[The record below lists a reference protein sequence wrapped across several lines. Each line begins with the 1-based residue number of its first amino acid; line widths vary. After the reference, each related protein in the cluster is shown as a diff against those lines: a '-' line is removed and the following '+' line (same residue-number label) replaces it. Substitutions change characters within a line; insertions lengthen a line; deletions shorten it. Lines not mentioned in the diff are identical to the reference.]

1 MSENEDPA
9 FLWPGHVSR
18 SVSFEDA
25 TTSRGRKESPM
36 RVLAGGERVVL
47 AELAGPGRVTHL
59 WMTVGALAPHL
70 PAPHVL
76 RAQVLEVFLDGL
88 DEPSVSAPVPDFFGA
103 VHGVPAAYASR
114 LTAVNEGRGL
124 ASRVPMPFRSSV
136 RLEYE
141 NASPEPV
148 ILYYQVDV
156 LLGPL
161 PHGSGLLHA
170 AFRRENP
177 TTIGRDFTIA
187 EGLRGPGRFL
197 GWTGGVRVLDPRRWW
212 GEGEVKVYV
221 DGDETPAIC
230 GTGTEDHVDS
240 AWGLGTFAAPESGAP
255 LVLGTGADT
264 QEVVSLY
271 RWHLSDPV
279 VFGRDLRVTIQQI
292 GSAMFRQGEE
302 AAYAE
307 FRERVIPAG
316 RGWLERLPEPLL
328 AIGLYE
334 RSDDWCATSFVYCE
348 EPQPVP
354 RVDVAA
360 ATADLGGATG
370 RPVVR

>member
-1 MSENEDPA
+1 
-9 FLWPGHVSR
+9 
-18 SVSFEDA
+18 
-25 TTSRGRKESPM
+25 M
-36 RVLAGGERVVL
+36 RVLAAGERVVL
-47 AELAGPGRVTHL
+47 AEVAGPGRVTHF
-59 WMTVGALAPHL
+59 WMTVGALAPRL
-70 PAPHVL
+70 PAPTVL

-88 DEPSVSAPVPDFFGA
+88 DQPSVSVPAPDFFGA

-124 ASRVPMPFRSSV
+124 ASRVPMPFRTAV
-136 RLEYE
+136 RIEYE

-156 LLGPL
+156 LSGPL
-161 PHGSGLLHA
+161 PDATGLLHA
-170 AFRRENP
+170 AFRRQNP

-197 GWTGGVRVLDPRRWW
+197 GWTGGVRVLDPARWW

-230 GTGTEDHVDS
+230 GTGTEDHLDS

-264 QEVVSLY
+264 QELVSLY
-271 RWHLSDPV
+271 RWHLADPV
-279 VFGRDLRVTIQQI
+279 VFARDLRVTIQQI
-292 GSAMFRQGEE
+292 GSAMFRRGEE

-307 FRERVIPAG
+307 FRERVTPAG
-316 RGWLERLPEPLL
+316 RGWLERLPAPLL

-334 RSDDWCATSFVYCE
+334 RADDWCATSFVYCE
-348 EPQPVP
+348 EAQPVP
-354 RVDVAA
+354 RVDVTA
-360 ATADLGGATG
+360 ATADLGRATG
-370 RPVVR
+370 SPVVR